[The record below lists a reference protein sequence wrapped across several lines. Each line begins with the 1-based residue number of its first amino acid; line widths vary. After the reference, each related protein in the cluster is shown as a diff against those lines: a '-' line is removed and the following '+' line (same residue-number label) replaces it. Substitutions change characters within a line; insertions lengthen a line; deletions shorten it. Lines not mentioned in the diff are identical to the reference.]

1 MAQMEFRRQTP
12 DKIGAQAGRN
22 SSTGEGN
29 CFEITRQIV
38 TCWSRRFVRKLYT
51 Q

>member
-1 MAQMEFRRQTP
+1 MAQVESRRQTP
-12 DKIGAQAGRN
+12 DKIEAQAGRN
-22 SSTGEGN
+22 SSMWEGN

-38 TCWSRRFVRKLYT
+38 TCRSRRFVRKLYT